1 MAGAR
6 LPIVGRG
13 LSNMHVVVC
22 LKQVPDTTQV
32 RVDPVTNTLI
42 REGIPTVV
50 NPFDYYALECALGLK
65 DRYGATV
72 TLISMGPPDAVKS
85 LKKGMSHGADRA
97 VLLSDRA
104 FAGSD
109 TFATS
114 YALSAAVRRLSQ
126 DEPVDIVICGKQTI
140 DGDTAQTGPGIAR
153 HLGWQ
158 QLTYADAI
166 SEVNAEAKTVTAERK
181 LERGKETLRTSLPC
195 VVTVVEDAREIR
207 YAALP
212 TLITAIRYEPEVWS
226 VKDVEVDVAYLGLKG
241 SPTKVK
247 RIFPPPQRGGGD
259 KVDVAQVGLTSAVET
274 AVTAMQQVEI
284 L

>member
-1 MAGAR
+1 
-6 LPIVGRG
+6 
-13 LSNMHVVVC
+13 MHVVVC
-22 LKQVPDTTQV
+22 VKQVPDTTQV

-50 NPFDYYALECALGLK
+50 NPFDYYALECALSIK
-65 DRYGATV
+65 ARFGATV

-85 LKKGMSHGADRA
+85 LKKCLAYGADRA
-97 VLLSDRA
+97 VLLTDRA

-109 TFATS
+109 TWATS

-158 QLTYADAI
+158 QVTYSTGVEHVDPDARTI
-166 SEVNAEAKTVTAERK
+166 TAERK
-181 LERGKETLRTSLPC
+181 LERGKEIVRTTLPV
-195 VVTVVEDAREIR
+195 VVTVVEDAPEIR
-207 YAALP
+207 YASLP
-212 TLITAIRYEPEVWS
+212 GIITSLRYTPETWS
-226 VKDVEVDVAYLGLKG
+226 VQQVDVELANLGLKG

-247 RIFPPPQRGGGD
+247 RIFAPPQRSGGEVVSVEKAGLVD
-259 KVDVAQVGLTSAVET
+259 AVKSAVDVLHTQGVL
-274 AVTAMQQVEI
+274 
-284 L
+284 